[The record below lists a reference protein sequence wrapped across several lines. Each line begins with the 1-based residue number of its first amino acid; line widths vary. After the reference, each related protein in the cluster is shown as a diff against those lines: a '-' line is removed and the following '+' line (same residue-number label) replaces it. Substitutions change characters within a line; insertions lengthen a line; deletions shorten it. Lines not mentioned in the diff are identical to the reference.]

1 MSDYEQSRYPR
12 PTSIDTGGAGAFW
25 VLVVVVALG
34 ALVLI
39 MAVGTA
45 TVPGDP
51 SAAGADSAP
60 AIAPAEPDAATS
72 GAATGTDAGAASG
85 TVIE

>member
-12 PTSIDTGGAGAFW
+12 PTAIDTGGASAFW

-45 TVPGDP
+45 TAPGDP
-51 SAAGADSAP
+51 SLGAETGAETAP
-60 AIAPAEPDAATS
+60 AITPAEPDAATT
-72 GAATGTDAGAASG
+72 GTATGTA
-85 TVIE
+85 TE